1 MIPTAKVIAVII
13 SKKGVHHTI
22 DNRDVVL
29 QAREE

>member
-1 MIPTAKVIAVII
+1 MTPTAEVIAVII